1 MGNGGSDVV
10 EDSEQSE
17 EEEQEEEIDEEAAGH
32 QDTENKRKKKSKAA
46 IEKEALEMGDLYGLL
61 GLDVE
66 CSEGQVK
73 TGFRKASLKYHP
85 DKLKREPT
93 EDDKEHWLLV

>member
-1 MGNGGSDVV
+1 
-10 EDSEQSE
+10 
-17 EEEQEEEIDEEAAGH
+17 
-32 QDTENKRKKKSKAA
+32 
-46 IEKEALEMGDLYGLL
+46 MGDLYGLL
-61 GLDVE
+61 GLDVD

-93 EDDKEHWLLV
+93 EDDKKHWLLV